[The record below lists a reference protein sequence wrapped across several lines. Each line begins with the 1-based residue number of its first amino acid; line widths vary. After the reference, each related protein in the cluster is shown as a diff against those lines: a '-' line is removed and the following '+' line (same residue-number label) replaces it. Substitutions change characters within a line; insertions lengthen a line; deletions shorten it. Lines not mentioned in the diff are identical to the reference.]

1 MPGAVGGNAV
11 QTTYLNNLWANEPGE
26 SDAQPQSWDPGIVL
40 LYRKGQGSQAVQ
52 LTDDTVNDKD
62 FNLVADANGQFTL
75 VTQKQQ
81 EVQNL
86 SAKLDALRVA

>member
-1 MPGAVGGNAV
+1 M
-11 QTTYLNNLWANEPGE
+11 
-26 SDAQPQSWDPGIVL
+26 
-40 LYRKGQGSQAVQ
+40 Q

-86 SAKLDALRVA
+86 SAKLDARRVA